1 MFTRI
6 LVPTDFS
13 EPSDAALEY
22 ARGLALAFG
31 ASLHVLHV
39 IEVPCTTGSAEAE
52 AMVET
57 PHAFAALFD
66 RAKGALGR
74 RLPATDRE
82 RLRASTEILV
92 GTSVKAI
99 VDYAIDRRIDLI
111 VMGTHGRSGI
121 AHLLVGSVAEQV
133 IRKAPCPVM
142 AVRGPKA
149 SSGMS
154 HAAAVA

>member
-13 EPSDAALEY
+13 ETSDAALEY

-39 IEVPCTTGSAEAE
+39 IEVPRTTGAPGAED
-52 AMVET
+52 MVET
-57 PHAFAALFD
+57 PAAFGGLFD
-66 RAKGALGR
+66 QAKGALTR
-74 RLPATDRE
+74 RVPAADRA
-82 RLRASTEILV
+82 RLHASTEILV

-99 VDYAIDRRIDLI
+99 IDYATDRRIDLI
-111 VMGTHGRSGI
+111 VMGTHGRHGI
-121 AHLLVGSVAEQV
+121 ARLLVGSVAEQV

-142 AVRGPKA
+142 AVRGRRA
-149 SSGMS
+149 SWALS
-154 HAAAVA
+154 HETAVA